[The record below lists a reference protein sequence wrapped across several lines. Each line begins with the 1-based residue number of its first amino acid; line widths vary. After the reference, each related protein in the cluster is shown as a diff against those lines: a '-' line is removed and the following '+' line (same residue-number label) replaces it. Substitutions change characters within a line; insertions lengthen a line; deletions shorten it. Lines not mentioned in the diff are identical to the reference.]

1 MDQARVLERA
11 EAAGYLEEGRGADL
25 LALSLML
32 FMVAN
37 SVAMSLMPIVQ
48 DGLQTAFSLSSSQ
61 IGFLTSVFM
70 LAFALGAIPMGLAAA
85 R

>member
-1 MDQARVLERA
+1 
-11 EAAGYLEEGRGADL
+11 
-25 LALSLML
+25 ML

-48 DGLQTAFSLSSSQ
+48 DGLQTSSPSHSSQ
-61 IGFLTSVFM
+61 IGFLTSIFM

-85 R
+85 RWGGGRSSPVRSVFAAGPWSSL